1 MGWNNAA
8 PRKLLKLGRAEGFTL
23 ENFKKGHSLFT
34 WNSLRL
40 QIVIQKNLDHF
51 KNNEK
56 YLEVCWKKPRKF

>member
-1 MGWNNAA
+1 MGWNNAE
-8 PRKLLKLGRAEGFTL
+8 PRKLLKLGTAEGFTL